1 LTSVKRTTGDKI
13 DGEAINHSAA
23 FEMQPGTSVYES
35 PALNQADETPPISKT
50 VVNDTKNIFY
60 FDGND

>member
-1 LTSVKRTTGDKI
+1 LTEKEAL
-13 DGEAINHSAA
+13 EAINQSTA
-23 FEMQPGTSVYES
+23 FEMQPGTSVDES
-35 PALNQADETPPISKT
+35 LALKKADETPPISKT